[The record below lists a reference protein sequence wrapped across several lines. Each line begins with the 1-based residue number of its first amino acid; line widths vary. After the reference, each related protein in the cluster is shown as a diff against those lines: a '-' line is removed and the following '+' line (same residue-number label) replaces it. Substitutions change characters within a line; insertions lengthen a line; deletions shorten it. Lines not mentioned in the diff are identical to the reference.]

1 MKSTQVLLRD
11 NVQHLGKVG
20 DVVHVAPG
28 YARNYLYPR
37 GLAIH
42 ATPENIA
49 VMARKRARQDAI
61 EAERMAELQHVADA
75 ISGVAVEIEAK
86 CDPTGSLYGSV
97 GAAQIVAEL
106 AKAGQTIE
114 ERQVRLEHPIKEIG
128 EHEVEI
134 HIYAE
139 LNATV
144 KVAVRPEGGEL
155 PPEPEPTP
163 EEQAANER
171 EEAFEAPDLSDV

>member
-11 NVQHLGKVG
+11 NVDHLGKVG
-20 DVVHVAPG
+20 DVVNVAPG
-28 YARNYLYPR
+28 YARNFLYPR

-49 VMARKRARQDAI
+49 VMARKRARQDAV
-61 EAERMAELQHVADA
+61 EAERTAELQHVADA
-75 ISGVAVEIEAK
+75 IEGVAVEIEAK

-106 AKAGQTIE
+106 AKAGHTVE
-114 ERQVRLEHPIKEIG
+114 ERQVRLEHPIKEVG
-128 EHEVEI
+128 EHAVPV

-139 LNATV
+139 LSATLTV
-144 KVAVRPEGGEL
+144 TVRPEGGEL
-155 PPEPEPTP
+155 PPAPEPEPVD
-163 EEQAANER
+163 EDEER
-171 EEAFEAPDLSDV
+171 EFEAPDEAGAV